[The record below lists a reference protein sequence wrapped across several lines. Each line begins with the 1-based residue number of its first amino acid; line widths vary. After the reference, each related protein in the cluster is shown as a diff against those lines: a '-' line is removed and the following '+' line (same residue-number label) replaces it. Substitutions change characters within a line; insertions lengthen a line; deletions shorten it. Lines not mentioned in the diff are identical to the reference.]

1 MMDGG
6 QMDIEQRIE
15 ALTQS
20 VELLASLQKDS
31 DKRVDRLIEQMS
43 RFGQHAAQ
51 LEIVV
56 VQIGDA
62 TNALMQV
69 VHDHEERIAALEAK

>member
-1 MMDGG
+1 
-6 QMDIEQRIE
+6 MDIEQRIE